1 MDNHNQSSSKDLE
14 EKWQQKSFFEG
25 KYSVKQ
31 RTTSKLQN
39 QFMSFYDS
47 RLISIVLKII
57 GKNSVDNVLDVGCGC
72 GTDAFHVSKCAQHV
86 LGLDI
91 SLTAL
96 KEGNSL
102 SSGCN
107 KAKTSFMLSDTEYL
121 PLKSNQFDLVLCK
134 DLLHHVP
141 APVLTLKEMKRVAKV
156 GGHVVAIEA
165 NGYNPQMATIGLI
178 HYAVDKGVFKSTG
191 ERLKHLFQKAQF
203 SEVGVNRTEFL
214 PRAFLFEYRS
224 PLSRFNSDFA
234 TSSLSKIEDAIAKSS
249 IAMKFANYL
258 IINGI
263 KKN

>member
-1 MDNHNQSSSKDLE
+1 MNNYTQSSSKDLE

-25 KYSVKQ
+25 KYSIKQ

-57 GKNSVDNVLDVGCGC
+57 GKTSVDSVLDVGCGC
-72 GTDAFHVSKCAQHV
+72 GTDAFHISKYAQNV
-86 LGLDI
+86 LGIDI

-102 SSGCN
+102 SSGGN
-107 KAKTSFMLSDTEYL
+107 KAKTSFMLSDTEYI
-121 PLKSNQFDLVLCK
+121 PIKSNQFDLVLCK

-141 APVLTLKEMKRVAKV
+141 SPILTLKEMKRVTKV

-165 NGYNPQMATIGLI
+165 NGYNPQMVTIGLI
-178 HYAVDKGVFKSTG
+178 HYSVDKGVFKSTA
-191 ERLKHLFQKAQF
+191 ERLSNLFLKAQI
-203 SEVGVNRTEFL
+203 SEVAVNRTEYL

-234 TSSLSKIEDAIAKSS
+234 TMCLSKIEDALDQSS
-249 IAMKFANYL
+249 IIEKFANYL
-258 IINGI
+258 VIHGI